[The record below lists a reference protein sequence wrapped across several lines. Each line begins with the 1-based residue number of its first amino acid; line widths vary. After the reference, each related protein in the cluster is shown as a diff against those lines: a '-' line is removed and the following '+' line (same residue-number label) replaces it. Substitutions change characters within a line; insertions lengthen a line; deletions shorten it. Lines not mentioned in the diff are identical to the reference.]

1 MTKFIDVS
9 NDTKEVKK
17 ETVFTHGF
25 NTLQG
30 WEECEQAGK
39 DFSVIKY
46 LGKCN
51 VDGDMFACITI
62 SGTIAIYKGIKGD
75 EFN

>member
-17 ETVFTHGF
+17 ETVFKEYLSRGK
-25 NTLQG
+25 
-30 WEECEQAGK
+30 WEIAICNSS
-39 DFSVIKY
+39 DFINIYY
-46 LGKCN
+46 LGKY
-51 VDGDMFACITI
+51 DDKF
-62 SGTIAIYKGIKGD
+62 SLFSAIDKHGNSTTYKGIKGD

>member
-17 ETVFTHGF
+17 ETVFTHEF
-25 NTLQG
+25 SANIG
-30 WEECEQAGK
+30 WKKTSTSIKNYE
-39 DFSVIKY
+39 VVKY
-46 LGKCN
+46 LGNCSI
-51 VDGDMFACITI
+51 DGHMFCAYED
-62 SGTIAIYKGIKGD
+62 GTIDIFKGIKGD

>member
-17 ETVFTHGF
+17 ETVFTHCF
-25 NTLQG
+25 NGING
-30 WEECEQAGK
+30 WMETITKPSDYEE
-39 DFSVIKY
+39 VKY
-46 LGKCN
+46 LGKCS
-51 VDGDMFACITI
+51 VDGDMFCAYED
-62 SGTIAIYKGIKGD
+62 GAIDILKGIKGD